1 MNNLLIEFHKHHI
14 TFDTGTGGAI
24 HISSLFDKDGTNNV
38 GSTANSIT
46 ISNTLFESNKA
57 DRSGGAAYILQAA
70 ALSGQLV
77 SFSNTTFRNN
87 KAQINPDDTVT
98 FNRGGG
104 AIAYIPVTQT
114 AFTNSLKLENCKFID
129 NTAESK
135 KGQAMLVFLRK
146 PSGVTLQNWMQNP
159 DPAASPKLHL
169 TIENSVYADTEYKE
183 NAFYGIGFEVTL
195 VDANHAN
202 KGNLLSELTGST
214 EFNPSEGAEMFNQ
227 PIQSSTFWRW
237 CK

>member
-1 MNNLLIEFHKHHI
+1 MNNLLVNFISI
-14 TFDTGTGGAI
+14 ILLFDTGTGGAI

-77 SFSNTTFRNN
+77 SFSDTVFKNN
-87 KAQINPDDTVT
+87 VAKLNLVDTVT

-104 AIAYIPVTQT
+104 AIAYIPLTQT

-135 KGQAMLVFLRK
+135 KGQAMLVFFRK
-146 PSGVTLQNWMQNP
+146 PSGVTLQNWMQNCAP
-159 DPAASPKLHL
+159 NASL
-169 TIENSVYADTEYKE
+169 TAQRRY
-183 NAFYGIGFEVTL
+183 
-195 VDANHAN
+195 
-202 KGNLLSELTGST
+202 
-214 EFNPSEGAEMFNQ
+214 
-227 PIQSSTFWRW
+227 
-237 CK
+237 